1 MEPVLVTG
9 AAGGR
14 DGSTGRHLTAQL
26 LGRGIPVR
34 ALVHRDDER
43 AHLLR
48 ALGAQVVAGDLRD
61 LAFVRTAM
69 DGVRGAYFTYPVI
82 DGLLDAAGAFAV
94 AAREAEVPRVVAV
107 SQLAAGP
114 QALTPRMRQHWVAEQ
129 ILDWADIGAIHLR
142 AAVFHENLARIA
154 DTGGGE
160 GLSLPMG
167 PETTELPL
175 VAASDVAR
183 VAAGLLCD
191 PSLDVDPVL
200 LLTGDVVTIG
210 SAARALGRTYHDTDP
225 AAWHRWALEFYGTPH
240 AAEHLSKLWEIFRL
254 LGEGKGLYQVT
265 PSIEK
270 YGGHPPITL
279 SDFAIH
285 RPAPH

>member
-34 ALVHRDDER
+34 ALVHTDDVR
-43 AHLLR
+43 ATVLR
-48 ALGAQVVAGDLRD
+48 ALGAEVVVGDIRD
-61 LAFVRTAM
+61 LAVLRAGM
-69 DGVRGAYFTYPVI
+69 AGVRSAYFTYPVV

-94 AAREAEVPRVVAV
+94 AAREAEVERVVAV

-154 DTGGGE
+154 NTGTAAT
-160 GLSLPMG
+160 LALPMG
-167 PETTELPL
+167 AATTELPL

-183 VAAGLLCD
+183 VAAALLGD
-191 PSLDVDPVL
+191 PELEADPVL
-200 LLTGDVVTIG
+200 LLTGDVVSIG
-210 SAARALGRTYHDTDP
+210 TAARTLGRTYRDLDP
-225 AAWHRWALEFYGTPH
+225 DAWQRWALQFYGSAH
-240 AAEHLSKLWEIFRL
+240 AAEHLSKLWEIFRV
-254 LGEGKGLYQVT
+254 LGEGTGLYQVT
-265 PSIEK
+265 AAIEK
-270 YGGHPPITL
+270 IGGHPPITL
-279 SDFAIH
+279 ADFAIH
-285 RPAPH
+285 RPVH